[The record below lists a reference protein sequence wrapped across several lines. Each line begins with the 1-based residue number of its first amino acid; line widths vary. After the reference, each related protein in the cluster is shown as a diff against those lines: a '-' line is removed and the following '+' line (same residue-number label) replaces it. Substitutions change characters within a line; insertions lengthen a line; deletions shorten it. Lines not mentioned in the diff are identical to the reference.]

1 MLSAHLVTR
10 RSSAPPPPR
19 PAEAGAQATHWAD
32 RQSPRAHSACH
43 EELGKYKVGRLGS
56 PPFLSLER
64 VAPTDMDVHRARQ
77 TPCHQTHPSWAPDA
91 RTGEVA
97 WQLLPFLC
105 VPFYLHFLC
114 ALSTCRSNPRRDP
127 SANLNQEVRV
137 TTPRV
142 QKRLLPSAQAQDTY
156 PVSQQRCSVP
166 VGEALGPAGL
176 GYWEVGRMGERVGGR
191 GRTAAHHLQIPLTKQ
206 PNANRRKQGV
216 QQKENKPKMGLG
228 G

>member
-1 MLSAHLVTR
+1 MRLHRHVPQKLE
-10 RSSAPPPPR
+10 PR
-19 PAEAGAQATHWAD
+19 PHTGRTG
-32 RQSPRAHSACH
+32 RAPALILHAMRS
-43 EELGKYKVGRLGS
+43 LGS
-56 PPFLSLER
+56 TKWGIWDHHHFPLER

-77 TPCHQTHPSWAPDA
+77 TPCHQTHRSWAPDA

-127 SANLNQEVRV
+127 SVNLNQEVRV

-206 PNANRRKQGV
+206 PNVNLRKQGV

>member
-1 MLSAHLVTR
+1 
-10 RSSAPPPPR
+10 
-19 PAEAGAQATHWAD
+19 
-32 RQSPRAHSACH
+32 
-43 EELGKYKVGRLGS
+43 
-56 PPFLSLER
+56 
-64 VAPTDMDVHRARQ
+64 MDVHRARQ
-77 TPCHQTHPSWAPDA
+77 TPCHQTHRSWAPDA

-216 QQKENKPKMGLG
+216 QQKENKPKMGRG